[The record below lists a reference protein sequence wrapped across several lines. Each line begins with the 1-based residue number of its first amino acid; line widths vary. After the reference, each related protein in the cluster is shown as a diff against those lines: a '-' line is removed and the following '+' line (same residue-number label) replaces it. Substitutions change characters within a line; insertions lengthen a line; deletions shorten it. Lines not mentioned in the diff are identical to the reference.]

1 MDPTTITDAPA
12 EQPGG
17 EQPQPEVPAE
27 TPAVTEPTSEQPQ
40 VNPNPDEPAQGGEEE
55 KPANLADNPEEED
68 DPVAFWAK
76 KNIDINTP
84 EGMAA
89 ATKSYRESVKA
100 MSEKGKTASDLA
112 KELKQ
117 STTALDPDASKA
129 EQALA
134 VATALQNAEI
144 IRNWREENKVT
155 PAEDVTMA
163 KYVKENPEIGELVN
177 IGSITLDQLRAM
189 SGALTPPK
197 PVDTA
202 KIKQQG
208 GQEALQSLAS
218 KQIAS
223 APGGNAA
230 VNHAQASKGNSMQ
243 ELEERLANVK
253 F

>member
-1 MDPTTITDAPA
+1 MADTITENPA

-17 EQPQPEVPAE
+17 EQPQPEA
-27 TPAVTEPTSEQPQ
+27 TADTSAVEQPNSEQPQ
-40 VNPNPDEPAQGGEEE
+40 VNPNPDEPVEEREEE
-55 KPANLADNPEEED
+55 KPADPSDNLEEED
-68 DPVAFWAK
+68 DPVAFWSK
-76 KNIDINTP
+76 KGIDITTP
-84 EGMAA
+84 EGMSA

-117 STTALDPDASKA
+117 TTTLDPDASVA

-134 VATALQNAEI
+134 KVTALQNAEI
-144 IRNWREENKVT
+144 IRNWREEKKVT
-155 PAEDVTMA
+155 PQEDNLMA
-163 KYVKENPEIGELVN
+163 KYVKENPDVGELVN
-177 IGSITLDQLRAM
+177 EGKLTLDQLRAM

-218 KQIAS
+218 KQIATS
-223 APGGNAA
+223 PKGNAA
-230 VNHAQASKGNSMQ
+230 TNNAQPVKGNSLS
-243 ELEERLANVK
+243 ELEERLADVK

>member
-1 MDPTTITDAPA
+1 MADTITEDPA
-12 EQPGG
+12 DVQGG
-17 EQPQPEVPAE
+17 EQPQPDAPADQS
-27 TPAVTEPTSEQPQ
+27 AVEQPNSEQAP
-40 VNPNPDEPAQGGEEE
+40 VNPNPDEPADGSEEE
-55 KPANLADNPEEED
+55 KPADLADNSEEED

-76 KNIDINTP
+76 KNIDITTP

-117 STTALDPDASKA
+117 TSTIDPDASKA
-129 EQALA
+129 DQALA
-134 VATALQNAEI
+134 AVTALQNAEI

-155 PAEDVTMA
+155 PQEDITMA
-163 KYVKENPEIGELVN
+163 KFVKENPEIGELVN
-177 IGSITLDQLRAM
+177 TGAITLDHLRAM

-197 PVDTA
+197 PVDTE
-202 KIKQQG
+202 KIRKQG
-208 GQEALQSLAS
+208 GQEALKSLAS

-223 APGGNAA
+223 SPKGNAA
-230 VNHAQASKGNSMQ
+230 TNNAQPVKGNSLS